1 MSAGRCHLVVVVGQE
16 GVGKS
21 TVVRGLKSAVVRG
34 AVLDGEDVGQV
45 QPWVYDEAF
54 RDLHRRN
61 VAALVRNFWAAGYPT
76 VVAGSFLASHREYEA
91 FRPLLPVD
99 ADVTVVQL
107 LAAKHVRDA
116 RRSSRA
122 KSTTQEWRDMV
133 DRVDDEDTTFRAA
146 AAQADL
152 GYRFFAVDTS
162 ALSASDT
169 VEHVA
174 RAVLRERSEVP
185 VEGW

>member
-1 MSAGRCHLVVVVGQE
+1 MSAGRRHLVVVVGQE

-21 TVVRGLKSAVVRG
+21 TVVRGLKSALVRG
-34 AVLDGEDVGQV
+34 AVLDAEDVGQV

-61 VAALVRNFWAAGYPT
+61 VAALVRNFWEAGYLT
-76 VVAGSFLASHREYEA
+76 VVAGSFLADHREYEA

-107 LAAKHVRDA
+107 LARKHVRDA

-133 DRVDDEDTTFRAA
+133 DRVDDEDETLRAA
-146 AAQADL
+146 AARADV
-152 GYRFFAVDTS
+152 GYRFLAVDTS
-162 ALSASDT
+162 DLSALET
-169 VEHVA
+169 VEHIA
-174 RAVLRERSEVP
+174 GAVLRGSSA
-185 VEGW
+185 GL

>member
-1 MSAGRCHLVVVVGQE
+1 MSARRCHLVVVVGQE

-21 TVVRGLKSAVVRG
+21 TVIRGLTSAMVRG

-61 VAALVRNFWAAGYPT
+61 VAALVRNFWEAGYPT
-76 VVAGSFLASHREYEA
+76 VVAGSFLAEHSEYVA

-107 LAAKHVRDA
+107 LARKDVRDA
-116 RRSSRA
+116 RRASRA
-122 KSTTQEWRDMV
+122 KATTQEWRDMV
-133 DRVDDEDTTFRAA
+133 DQVDVQDETFRAA
-146 AAQADL
+146 DAETGS
-152 GYRFFAVDTS
+152 GYRFVAVDTS
-162 ALSASDT
+162 DMSVLDT
-169 VEHVA
+169 VRHIA
-174 RAVLRERSEVP
+174 AAVLRDRSA
-185 VEGW
+185 GSC